1 MLFLSVRF
9 LLFRFFVCIVL
20 LFEQNHFDNPRP
32 QLVVT
37 DLELFYPF
45 TQMAWRNKN
54 HWPRFLELESSCLDI

>member
-1 MLFLSVRF
+1 MISQDGILALNAISISKI
-9 LLFRFFVCIVL
+9 LLFSFFVCIVL

-45 TQMAWRNKN
+45 TEMAWRK
-54 HWPRFLELESSCLDI
+54 